1 MSMKNKNCL
10 QVAKFYP
17 PIMGGIESTV
27 KDISEG
33 LTRRGWCV
41 AVLCSNT
48 ENKTII
54 SKGRILIVRAAAL
67 MRLASTSISPC
78 LIKFLMRIGDSAEIL
93 HVHLP
98 NPMANL
104 AIWIV
109 RPRVKIILHWHSD
122 IVKQKTLLKFYV
134 PLQQWLLNRSKLI
147 ICTSMP
153 YAKSSK
159 WLENYQSKIRI
170 LPSCIGDPLAHEN
183 SHELSKRVV
192 AIKDKYFGKKIIFSL
207 GRMTYYKGFNVLI
220 QAASE
225 LPDDMVVLIG
235 GEGELLAGYK
245 KITQDLNLSE
255 KVIFLGKIPQ
265 ELLSSYY
272 EAADIFCLPSLAR
285 SEAFGLVM
293 VEAMAHSLPI
303 VATDIIGSGVPWVN
317 QDSVTGLNV
326 EPGNPG
332 QLASALTKLLLNPTL
347 ANHFGKAARKR
358 FEKFFELEIMI
369 DALEEIYREVQTN
382 EGVL

>member
-1 MSMKNKNCL
+1 
-10 QVAKFYP
+10 
-17 PIMGGIESTV
+17 MGGIESTV
-27 KDISEG
+27 QDISDG
-33 LTRRGWCV
+33 LIERGWSV
-41 AVLCSNT
+41 EVLCANIR
-48 ENKTII
+48 NQTII
-54 SKGRILIVRAAAL
+54 SRGRILTVRVATL
-67 MRLASTSISPC
+67 IKLASTSICPA
-78 LIKFLMRIGDSAEIL
+78 LFRFLSEMGERASII

-104 AIWIV
+104 AIFIA
-109 RPRVKIILHWHSD
+109 RPRAKVIVHWHSD
-122 IVKQKTLLKFYV
+122 IVKQKLLLKIYA
-134 PLQQWLLNRSKLI
+134 PLQGWLLNRANLI
-147 ICTSMP
+147 ICTSPP

-159 WLENYQSKIRI
+159 WLLKFQSKVRI
-170 LPSCIGDPLAHEN
+170 LPSCIGDPLVHEN
-183 SHELSKRVV
+183 SLDLSKRVA
-192 AIKDKYFGKKIIFSL
+192 AIKDKYVGKKIIFSL

-235 GEGELLAGYK
+235 GEGELLTGYK

-332 QLASALTKLLLNPTL
+332 KLASALRKLLSNPAL
-347 ANHFGKAARKR
+347 ANQFGEAARKR
-358 FEKFFELEIMI
+358 FENFFELELMI